1 MFNRNNNKQIFFKE
15 TTLIAKHMLKM
26 PKPATN
32 HVPRWYRGDKLFVNG
47 ENDLIKSYRDQAAGT
62 YKLCVPLVDSLTAGY
77 IFVTPCDILVIN
89 NSKNAYEPVVQ
100 WKVDWAP
107 VDSQPSEVLANF
119 PIPFGHSPISFRWN
133 TDWQTITPNGYS
145 LWITHP
151 SHRYDLP
158 FTTITGFV
166 DTDKHPNHLLFPF
179 FIRNGFEGVIPEG
192 TPIAQVIPIKRDTW
206 KSEKKDYDPE
216 KEPISRN
223 IMRTNMMRTYKNK
236 FWSKKEYK

>member
-1 MFNRNNNKQIFFKE
+1 MFNKNNNKKIFFKE
-15 TTLIAKHMLKM
+15 TTLTAKHMLPI

-32 HVPRWYRGDKLFVNG
+32 HVPKWYKDDKLFING
-47 ENDLIKSYRDQAAGT
+47 ENDLMQSFRDKVGGT

-77 IFVTPCDILVIN
+77 IFVTSCDMVVTNI
-89 NSKNAYEPVVQ
+89 SKNGYEPSLTCRVG
-100 WKVDWAP
+100 WAP
-107 VDSQPSEVLANF
+107 ADMQPSEVLANF
-119 PIPFGHSPISFRWN
+119 PIPFGHNPTSFRWT
-133 TDWQTITPNGYS
+133 TDWQIITPSGYS

-179 FIRNGFEGVIPEG
+179 FIRDGFEGIIPEG
-192 TPIAQVIPIKRDTW
+192 TPIAQVIPVKRDIW
-206 KSEKKDYDPE
+206 KSEKIDYDPE
-216 KEPISRN
+216 KEFIDSN
-223 IMRTNMMRTYKNK
+223 IMKINMIRSYKNK